1 MDRPAVFYLH
11 AKKRITKL
19 SAVWLVELWADLA
32 VQNFKKHGETG
43 STKVI
48 SSLKYNA
55 RYVR

>member
-43 STKVI
+43 STRVI
-48 SSLKYNA
+48 SSLT
-55 RYVR
+55 